1 MPHGSD
7 CLRCRRRGQRWL
19 RSASLFFLG
28 QDLAHQ
34 SFPQCIDSQTNLER
48 CGGCVGDGQG
58 QDCTAIHG
66 VESVTCAVGRCVV
79 GESTSP
85 LSSTLA
91 DRSSLPQSRALL
103 ASTSAPTDR
112 LASPGTAAKP
122 SVPPRQL
129 FAFALRPLP
138 SHFAYAPAPHLPLS
152 PSFSAC
158 RSMATLSPPPRHHSR
173 TKATLSPPRSD
184 DS

>member
-19 RSASLFFLG
+19 RGASLFFLG

-129 FAFALRPLP
+129 FAFAFRPPPLT
-138 SHFAYAPAPHLPLS
+138 LPL
-152 PSFSAC
+152 C
-158 RSMATLSPPPRHHSR
+158 LRTRSPPPPLPVVFRVSFDGHLVPPS
-173 TKATLSPPRSD
+173 SPPFPH
-184 DS
+184 